1 MVGYKVPAVV
11 RTQLSSLATGLP
23 TLKCSWYGIT
33 WSNIWLTHCSK
44 KSESVIM
51 EMFYI
56 FTWYTCLKQNHSL
69 WCHLTMFIFFPHTFF
84 LPLEIHTLSEM
95 QYCAISYAMLEQL
108 FPKCRGQE
116 MYNCMKY
123 LWLLKWS
130 LWMPMTWNCVELAVS
145 ILTAGLLYGEVHSH
159 EKIKKKLFSLRRRAL
174 KPVLRYKL
182 FYHL

>member
-84 LPLEIHTLSEM
+84 FTPRNSYTIWNAILCHFICHVRTVVSKMQRTRNVQLYEISMIIEMIFMNAHDIKLCRACCKYSDCWFALWWSPL
-95 QYCAISYAMLEQL
+95 
-108 FPKCRGQE
+108 
-116 MYNCMKY
+116 
-123 LWLLKWS
+123 
-130 LWMPMTWNCVELAVS
+130 TWEN
-145 ILTAGLLYGEVHSH
+145 
-159 EKIKKKLFSLRRRAL
+159 
-174 KPVLRYKL
+174 
-182 FYHL
+182 